1 MKIPGVRPLMER
13 VVVGVLLVGF
23 LAACSENS
31 DGPAGPV
38 GTTESEALDVATASA
53 ELDRVDAVFSDDD
66 WASFR
71 ALSVPIDLGDFG
83 FLIEPSTLEALLG
96 SPTRSE
102 ARAGTIRAIRGLID
116 GGMRADQLISDSSLG
131 MTFVYD
137 PAQNKY
143 VADPLRT
150 GAPANGIR
158 LILYATTSIGEPDVT
173 QETGHADLIDNGAGV
188 DGIDLRFEVVNEG
201 QTFLDYAVRAQ
212 GDNGSGSIG
221 IDGFVQGDDDRLDFD
236 LSAEGDINGFELD
249 VQVENAS
256 SDFRVDAS
264 IDGEIDGGEIGLE
277 VHYGDQSVTIEIEG
291 SDDSLEAE
299 FYLNGEL
306 FATASGDPDDPSILG
321 ADGEPLTP
329 EEFLVLFQIY
339 DLAEDLFTLFG
350 DLTAPV
356 GLIILLGLLF

>member
-1 MKIPGVRPLMER
+1 
-13 VVVGVLLVGF
+13 
-23 LAACSENS
+23 
-31 DGPAGPV
+31 
-38 GTTESEALDVATASA
+38 
-53 ELDRVDAVFSDDD
+53 
-66 WASFR
+66 
-71 ALSVPIDLGDFG
+71 
-83 FLIEPSTLEALLG
+83 
-96 SPTRSE
+96 
-102 ARAGTIRAIRGLID
+102 LID
-116 GGMRADQLISDSSLG
+116 GGIRADQLISDSSLG

-201 QTFLDYAVRAQ
+201 QTFLDYSVRAQ

-221 IDGFVQGDDDRLDFD
+221 IAGFVQGDDDRLDFD
-236 LSAEGDINGFELD
+236 LAAEGDVNGFGLD
-249 VQVENAS
+249 VLVENAS

-264 IDGEIDGGEIGLE
+264 IEGEIDAGEIGLE

-329 EEFLVLFQIY
+329 EGFLVLFQIY
-339 DLAEDLFTLFG
+339 ELGEDLFTLFG

-356 GLIILLGLLF
+356 GLIILLGILF